1 MQREEGVLQAE
12 QPTLHTNGGTPGHL
26 KQEAALNSLREVEE
40 GQESCADQDC
50 TLNACC
56 AQADVPDGEVRRE
69 ENQTCEQELL
79 QEGDGGGNRK
89 ARRKHRR
96 ARPRSR
102 AKAKEQR
109 EPNCSEHLTKDN
121 GKSV

>member
-1 MQREEGVLQAE
+1 M
-12 QPTLHTNGGTPGHL
+12 
-26 KQEAALNSLREVEE
+26 KQEAALQSLRGVRE
-40 GQESCADQDC
+40 GQESCDAQDC

-56 AQADVPDGEVRRE
+56 TQADRPDGEERKE
-69 ENQTCEQELL
+69 ESQTCEQELL
-79 QEGDGGGNRK
+79 QEGDRGGNRK